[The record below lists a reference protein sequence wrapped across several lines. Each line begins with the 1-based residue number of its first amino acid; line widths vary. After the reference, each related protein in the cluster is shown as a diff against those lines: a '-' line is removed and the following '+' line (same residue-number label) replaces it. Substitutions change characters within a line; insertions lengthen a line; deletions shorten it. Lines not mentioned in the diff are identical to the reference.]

1 MSTEPTRI
9 LLADDDAIIRQGL
22 ANLLSNQENLE
33 VVAAVSNGAQVF
45 DVLAKQR
52 IDIALLDVDMPVSNG
67 IETAKRISQDYPT
80 VKSLMLTAFE
90 SKDSLAQA
98 IGSGICGFLT
108 KDTPLPELVALIRQA
123 YRGQIVMSPKPTE
136 LMMVSYKESQ
146 QAREKYADFIHSVE
160 SLPDY
165 LRPTFDLLIKALA
178 NKNIS
183 RKLHLSESTVRSY
196 VSEILMRTGTATRA
210 ELAITAIKA
219 GIQ

>member
-1 MSTEPTRI
+1 MSTDSIRI
-9 LLADDDAIIRQGL
+9 LLADDDDIIRQGL
-22 ANLLSNQENLE
+22 ANLLSNQEDFE
-33 VVAAVSNGAQVF
+33 VVATVSNGAQVF

-52 IDIALLDVDMPVSNG
+52 IDIVLLDVDMPILNG

-108 KDTPLPELVALIRQA
+108 KDTPLPELVTLIRQA

-136 LMMVSYKESQ
+136 LMMVSYKEGQ

-160 SLPDY
+160 TLPDY
-165 LRPTFDLLIKALA
+165 LRPTFKLLIKALA

>member
-1 MSTEPTRI
+1 MSTDSIRI
-9 LLADDDAIIRQGL
+9 LLADDDDIIRQGL
-22 ANLLSNQENLE
+22 ANLLSNQEDFE
-33 VVAAVSNGAQVF
+33 VVATVSNGAQVF

-52 IDIALLDVDMPVSNG
+52 IDIALLDVDMPILNG
-67 IETAKRISQDYPT
+67 IETAKCISQDYPT

-108 KDTPLPELVALIRQA
+108 KDTPLPELVTLIRQA

-136 LMMVSYKESQ
+136 LMMVSYKEGQ

-160 SLPDY
+160 TLPDY
-165 LRPTFDLLIKALA
+165 LRPTFKLLIKALA